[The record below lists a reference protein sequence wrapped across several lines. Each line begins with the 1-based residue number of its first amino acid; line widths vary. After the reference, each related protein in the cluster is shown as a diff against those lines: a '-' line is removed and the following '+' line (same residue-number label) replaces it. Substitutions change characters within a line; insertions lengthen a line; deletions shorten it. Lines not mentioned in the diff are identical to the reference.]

1 MAGDIPDSRTIPR
14 LMRIRVFSGR
24 DALADAAADEVEAWL
39 RVVTGP
45 RVIGLSGGTTP
56 RRAYELLAER
66 RIGWSEVEGWL
77 VDERHVPTNHEDSNA
92 GMIRRTLFD
101 RVPAHLHEVPWEEAE
116 EAAAS
121 YEHTLHRILPS
132 APNGRPQPGL
142 VLLGVGDDGH
152 TASLFPDSPVLDEL
166 DRDFVAVEVPGRGW
180 RLTATLPLLAR
191 ARRTLFI
198 VSGSHKASIV
208 AEVLEGDSDLP
219 AARVSRAS
227 RDALWMLDAEAA
239 SELHGF

>member
-1 MAGDIPDSRTIPR
+1 
-14 LMRIRVFSGR
+14 MRIRVFSGSE
-24 DALADAAADEVEAWL
+24 ALADAAADEVEAWL
-39 RVVTGP
+39 RVVSGP
-45 RVIGLSGGTTP
+45 RQIGLSGGSTP

-66 RIGWSEVEGWL
+66 RIGWADVEGWM

-92 GMIRRTLFD
+92 GMIRRALFD
-101 RVPAHLHEVPWEEAE
+101 QVPAVLHEVPWEEAE

-121 YEHTLHRILPS
+121 YERTLRGLLP
-132 APNGRPQPGL
+132 AGPNGRPQPGL
-142 VLLGVGDDGH
+142 ILLGVGDDGH
-152 TASLFPDSPVLDEL
+152 TASLFPGSPALDEL
-166 DRDFVAVEVPGRGW
+166 ERDFVAVEVPERGW

-191 ARRTLFI
+191 ARRTLFL
-198 VSGSHKASIV
+198 VSGRHKASIV

-227 RDALWMLDAEAA
+227 RDALWMLDAESA